1 MRDVAHWFVAAA
13 FLLAPAVA
21 NSEPALQAP
30 SAPTDVEL
38 DTNSCMEGTIAGGL
52 IGAGIGGVA
61 TRGNARWIGIPVGAV
76 GGALLGCQIDGG

>member
-1 MRDVAHWFVAAA
+1 MRDVAHWFVAA
-13 FLLAPAVA
+13 FFWLTPAMA
-21 NSEPALQAP
+21 SAEPAMQDP
-30 SAPTDVEL
+30 SAPADVEL

>member
-1 MRDVAHWFVAAA
+1 MRELDHWFVAAL
-13 FLLAPAVA
+13 FLLTPAVDH
-21 NSEPALQAP
+21 SEQAVEDP
-30 SAPTDVEL
+30 SAPPDVEL
-38 DTNSCMEGTIAGGL
+38 NANSCMEGTIACGL

>member
-1 MRDVAHWFVAAA
+1 MRDVAHWFAVA
-13 FLLAPAVA
+13 FLLVAPAVA
-21 NSEPALQAP
+21 HPEPAVEDP
-30 SAPTDVEL
+30 SAPAEVEL

-52 IGAGIGGVA
+52 IGAGLGGVA

>member
-1 MRDVAHWFVAAA
+1 
-13 FLLAPAVA
+13 
-21 NSEPALQAP
+21 
-30 SAPTDVEL
+30 
-38 DTNSCMEGTIAGGL
+38 MEGTIAGGL